1 MFLFKLGQ
9 LLFQLPYPPLC
20 LPIVMFPS
28 LLLSLHHPFQLF
40 NRLPHLLL
48 CVYIPLRLLLHLL
61 YLDLHLMHLLVQL
74 AAPSPTLIQLIL

>member
-1 MFLFKLGQ
+1 MFLFKLRQ

-20 LPIVMFPS
+20 LPIVMFPC
-28 LLLSLHHPFQLF
+28 LLLRLHHPLQLF

-48 CVYIPLRLLLHLL
+48 SVYIPLRLLLHLL

-74 AAPSPTLIQLIL
+74 AAPGPTLTQLIL